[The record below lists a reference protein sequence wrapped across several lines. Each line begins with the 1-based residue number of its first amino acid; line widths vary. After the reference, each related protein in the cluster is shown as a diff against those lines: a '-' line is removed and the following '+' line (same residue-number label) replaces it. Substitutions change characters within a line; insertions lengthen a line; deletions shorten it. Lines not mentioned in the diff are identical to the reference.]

1 MLEQCCNHS
10 QQRRNNVAT
19 LCYAKNRRCESS
31 RVTSPLHVGADVRSD
46 GHVITKI
53 SRIYRLPFFLTHGSP
68 LKMMSNT
75 GKPYVIPPDHLKAII
90 YL

>member
-10 QQRRNNVAT
+10 KQCRNNDAT

-31 RVTSPLHVGADVRSD
+31 RVTPPVD
-46 GHVITKI
+46 
-53 SRIYRLPFFLTHGSP
+53 SRTRTTTNARLDLTFFAYSQNKDFPESFILPFSLEKLAVVHVS
-68 LKMMSNT
+68 LNC
-75 GKPYVIPPDHLKAII
+75 